1 MTYKLLI
8 NYRIS
13 NLCSMYFPLGKISHI
28 ANVDSGA
35 ADLEASIKQIIGNE
49 TSSNTE
55 FEVEDGGSN
64 QVKETLCFFK

>member
-1 MTYKLLI
+1 MTYKLFI

-13 NLCSMYFPLGKISHI
+13 DLYSIYFPLGKISHI

-35 ADLEASIKQIIGNE
+35 ADLEASIRQIIGNE

-55 FEVEDGGSN
+55 FDVEDGGKN
-64 QVKETLCFFK
+64 QVK